1 MPGQLKETRIR
12 MKRDDK
18 ENELELKDE
27 LFLNKSILIQFPF
40 FRMAAE
46 IILILLISEL
56 RVKIM
61 I

>member
-1 MPGQLKETRIR
+1 MKETRIR